1 MVRLAS
7 YSQVNKYILY
17 FLLGLFVVFLLFWLL
32 SLETD
37 DPYSGLRSL
46 DEDGY
51 VVITTY
57 NNTSKKNHIT
67 ESERHQTILQKLPKG
82 YTFLKYKYIIRGCS
96 LSTFHRDVTS
106 SQYIYDTKYPIYT
119 YIEYTIPDNHIEPV
133 PLLTV
138 CPKSNTTTPFVYS
151 SPVIIRGTG
160 NMGVLFHCDLL
171 HAGAIN
177 QLGKFRYAEQYKIA
191 HVEDIAKLSH
201 LQNIH
206 MEKNGKCNI
215 SPFYEYISR
224 RISWI
229 FAHIANHH
237 FTSYLQTRP
246 DTLVGKFVLSLYGR
260 EFYNRG
266 DQGPP

>member
-1 MVRLAS
+1 MARIAS

-17 FLLGLFVVFLLFWLL
+17 FLLGLVVAFLLFWWL
-32 SLETD
+32 SLENN
-37 DPYSGLRSL
+37 DPYSGVRSL

-51 VVITTY
+51 VTITY
-57 NNTSKKNHIT
+57 HNASKKNHIAV
-67 ESERHQTILQKLPKG
+67 SELHQTILQKLPKG

-138 CPKSNTTTPFVYS
+138 CPQSHKTTPFVYS
-151 SPVIIRGTG
+151 SPVVIRGLG

-177 QLGKFRYAEQYKIA
+177 QLGENRYAEQYKIA
-191 HVEDIAKLSH
+191 HVEDLDKLSH

-206 MEKNGKCNI
+206 MEKDGKCDI

-246 DTLVGKFVLSLYGR
+246 DTLAGKLLLYLYGR